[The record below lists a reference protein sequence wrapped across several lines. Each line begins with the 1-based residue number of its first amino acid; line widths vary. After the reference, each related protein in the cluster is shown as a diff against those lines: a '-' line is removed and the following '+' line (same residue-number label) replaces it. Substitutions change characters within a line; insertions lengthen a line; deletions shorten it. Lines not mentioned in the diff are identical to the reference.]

1 MAISDTS
8 IERANAVLVHE
19 TIVPMR
25 WGDMDAMG
33 HMNNTYYFRFM
44 EEARI
49 QWFTACGFKPNPQG
63 EGPVIIN
70 AACSF
75 LKQFEYPVSILCRT
89 YLGKIG
95 RSSFETYVD
104 LIPVSPHSALIK
116 EPLEPAWAQGSAK
129 GVWTNFPAQKSAPLP
144 PDALE
149 QMRQPRL
156 ILLAP

>member
-1 MAISDTS
+1 
-8 IERANAVLVHE
+8 
-19 TIVPMR
+19 
-25 WGDMDAMG
+25 MG

-75 LKQFEYPVSILCRT
+75 LKQFEYPISILCRT